1 MIHRAQLLPLLQPEV
16 LLLLRCLEAGTTVQ
30 SGEFTDIDTEQ
41 FLYVLDCHRLTNVV
55 CMEIQNTPGVP
66 TVIRER
72 LKAQSVHNK
81 FRQLG
86 FVAELGRVL
95 KQFQAHHID
104 VIALKG
110 PILSQLYYGDYTLR
124 ECKDLDILVCPANLQ
139 AAFGVLTDAGYTLS
153 ETLWNSPKQELI
165 YRKTFHHY
173 SFYHP
178 ERAIQFELHWRLN
191 VSESEYDH
199 EAIWSN
205 AVPHLLAGLPV
216 KCLAPTDTF
225 IYLCVH
231 GGTHQWKR
239 LFWLLDIARIIQ
251 KEGHDFLLQA
261 YWQAVDQQVD
271 RYVLSGC
278 QLAYKLMGVQLP
290 PSLHKAI
297 RQDKTI
303 EKLFESSAFW
313 INAVSETYQSPFASV
328 KTFRLSLARF
338 VNAYRSVFY
347 LQGYRSIC
355 IIFRDY
361 FVNPAYWSIYAFS
374 DRFFALNYV
383 AAPFV
388 WIYSIFRKERQ

>member
-1 MIHRAQLLPLLQPEV
+1 MIHNGHLLPLLRPEV
-16 LLLLRCLEAGTTVQ
+16 RLLLHCLKAGTTVQ
-30 SGEFTDIDTEQ
+30 PGEFADIDIEQ
-41 FLYVLDCHRLTNVV
+41 FLHVIDCHRLTNVV
-55 CMEIQNTPGVP
+55 CMQIQNAPGVP

-72 LKAQSVHNK
+72 IKAQSVHNR
-81 FRQLG
+81 FQQLG
-86 FVAELGRVL
+86 SVAELCRVL
-95 KQFQAHHID
+95 KQFQAHHIE

-110 PILSQLYYGDYTLR
+110 PLLSQSYYGDYTLR
-124 ECKDLDILVCPANLQ
+124 EYKDLDILVCLADLQ
-139 AAFGVLTDAGYTLS
+139 AAFDILIDIGYTLS
-153 ETLWNSPKQELI
+153 ETLWNSPKQEII

-173 SFYHP
+173 NFCHP
-178 ERAIQFELHWRLN
+178 ERAIQIELHWRLN
-191 VSESEYDH
+191 ASEYNH

-205 AVPHLLAGLPV
+205 TVPHIIGGLPV
-216 KCLAPTDTF
+216 KCLAPIDTF

-251 KEGHDFLLQA
+251 KEGHDFLLHAYRQA
-261 YWQAVDQQVD
+261 ADHKVD

-278 QLAYKLMGVQLP
+278 QLAYELMGVQLP
-290 PSLHKAI
+290 PPLHEAI

-313 INAVSETYQSPFASV
+313 INTVSETHQNLFVSA

-355 IIFRDY
+355 IVFRDY
-361 FVNPAYWSIYAFS
+361 FVNPAYWNIYAFN

-388 WIYSIFRKERQ
+388 WIYSVFRKGRQ